1 MSPQQPEGRR
11 QPKGHRQP
19 KALFDITTAIRLLVR
34 NTDANTD
41 TVARDV
47 VEGIL
52 AEIERLREA
61 ENAAQALADRV
72 LAGEMEETAVMALV
86 HKIKEGTR
94 G

>member
-1 MSPQQPEGRR
+1 MSPR
-11 QPKGHRQP
+11 QPR
-19 KALFDITTAIRLLVR
+19 ALFDITTAIRLLVR
-34 NTDANTD
+34 NTDTDTD
-41 TVARDV
+41 TVTRDV

-72 LAGEMEETAVMALV
+72 LAGEIEEAAVMALV
-86 HKIKEGTR
+86 HKIKGQPH

>member
-1 MSPQQPEGRR
+1 MSPQQPKGRR
-11 QPKGHRQP
+11 QPR
-19 KALFDITTAIRLLVR
+19 ALFDITTAVQLLAR
-34 NTDANTD
+34 NTDADTD
-41 TVARDV
+41 TIARDV

-72 LAGEMEETAVMALV
+72 LAGEMKEAAVMALV